1 MAWRGARCGGRGENG
16 AAMVEVAIVAILFVT
31 LLAGALDYGM
41 AWRTGL
47 AVNEA
52 SRTGARVGSAEGVDT
67 RSDYNILTG
76 LRAALAS
83 SGQLGRLER
92 VVIFRSDGPDGR
104 VPADCTTT
112 TGSTAA
118 PCNVLTGDQ
127 VRSLPTVAVAGA
139 TTDVDGC
146 INASVVK
153 GWCPRSRV
161 DSQATADFLGVWVE
175 VRHKRLFNAFG
186 GDVVVRRQTVMRVE
200 MRTE

>member
-1 MAWRGARCGGRGENG
+1 MAARPARRARCDERG
-16 AAMVEVAIVAILFVT
+16 AAMVEVAMVALLLVT

-52 SRTGARVGSAEGVDT
+52 SRTGARVGSAQGVDVH
-67 RSDYNILTG
+67 SDYNILTG
-76 LRAALAS
+76 LRSALAS

-112 TGSTAA
+112 LGSTAE

-127 VRSLPTVAVAGA
+127 VRALPTVEIAA
-139 TTDVDGC
+139 TSDASGC
-146 INASVVK
+146 IDASMVK
-153 GWCPRSRV
+153 GWCPSSRV
-161 DSQATADFLGVWVE
+161 DAQATWTYPGLTDTSFEAT
-175 VRHKRLFNAFG
+175 
-186 GDVVVRRQTVMRVE
+186 VVVSERSSDATCSSAGVPSACC
-200 MRTE
+200 